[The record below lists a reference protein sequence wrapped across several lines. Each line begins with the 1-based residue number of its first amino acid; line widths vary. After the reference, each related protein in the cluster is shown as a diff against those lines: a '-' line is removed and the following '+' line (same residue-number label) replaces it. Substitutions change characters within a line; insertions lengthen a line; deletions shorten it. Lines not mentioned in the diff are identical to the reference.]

1 MAKWKQESGVVLGKE
16 TKLSPNLSVTAEFL
30 TVELE
35 TGERITCVLDTKDE
49 NKVFPGDLIELK
61 YQPKKKA
68 RFSGFLGVPK
78 GNCKDIKVL
87 KSVAKSY

>member
-1 MAKWKQESGVVLGKE
+1 MAKWQQASGVVLGKE
-16 TKLSPNLSVTAEFL
+16 TKLSPNMAVTADFL

-35 TGERITCVLDTKDE
+35 TGERITCALDAKDE

-68 RFSGFLGVPK
+68 RFSGFWGRPK
-78 GNCKDIKVL
+78 GYCKDLKVL
-87 KSVAKSY
+87 RSVAKS